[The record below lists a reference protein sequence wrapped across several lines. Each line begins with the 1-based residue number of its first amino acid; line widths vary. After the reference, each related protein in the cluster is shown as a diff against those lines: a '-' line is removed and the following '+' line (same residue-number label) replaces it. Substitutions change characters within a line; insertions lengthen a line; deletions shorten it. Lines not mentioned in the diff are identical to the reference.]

1 MGGVFQGDVIIKA
14 MVDLGIEEMK
24 KNDWLLDHAFESLLA
39 TKYIA
44 DKYGRKQ
51 IEAAKEWLANN
62 KIDVYMRPRE
72 DKDQLPMVTIFPLPS
87 NEKPEMKTLGD
98 MSTIRKILMP
108 NEIGKPIPW
117 VVKPFTPL
125 AYDTNTGLLALPI
138 TTPGIETVVAGQVLA
153 NPDNRTG
160 YIIQGVIGISAT
172 VLAIQIQPGTPIP
185 NSTQLGVVPEFQYY
199 EARVE
204 HTFNQETY
212 SIGCYAHG
220 DVQNLIWLHTI
231 VYYAIM
237 RYRQTLLEGSG
248 FAESVVNSGEI
259 GEDPN
264 FTGPGGEEAYTRF
277 ITLTGQVEQS
287 WIKAP
292 QRFIESVVVEDHTA
306 GLVGG
311 IKILTNE
318 PTPAVI
324 NPQNESWFTVEDTGD
339 DE

>member
-62 KIDVYMRPRE
+62 KIDVYLRPRE
-72 DKDQLPMVTIFPLPS
+72 DKDQPPMVTIFPLPS

-108 NEIGKPIPW
+108 NEIGKPIPF

-125 AYDTNTGLLALPI
+125 AYDIGTGLLALPSS
-138 TTPGIETVVAGQVLA
+138 TPGIETVVPGQVLVNPA
-153 NPDNRTG
+153 NSTG
-160 YIIQGVIGISAT
+160 YIIQGVIGVNAT
-172 VLAIQIQPGTPIP
+172 TLAIQIQPGTPIP
-185 NSTQLGVVPEFQYY
+185 DATLLGIVPEYQYY

-204 HTFNQETY
+204 HTYNQETY

-264 FTGPGGEEAYTRF
+264 FTGAGGEESYVRF

-292 QRFIESVVVEDHTA
+292 QRFIESIVLENSTE
-306 GLVGG
+306 LTGG

-318 PTPAVI
+318 PPPPTSVVDPHDNTWI
-324 NPQNESWFTVEDTGD
+324 TVED
-339 DE
+339 DES